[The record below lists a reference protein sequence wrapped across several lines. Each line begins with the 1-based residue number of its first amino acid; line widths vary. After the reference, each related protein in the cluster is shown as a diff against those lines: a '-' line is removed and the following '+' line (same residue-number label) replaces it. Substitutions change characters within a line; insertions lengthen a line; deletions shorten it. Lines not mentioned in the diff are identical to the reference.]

1 MTPPKKKTP
10 SPDAA
15 AQKARPEVD
24 RPLSPEVQEDA
35 IWCRD
40 HRTRPYTFRASL
52 ELIRTFHGHVAPG
65 LVIGLK
71 MVDLARQQLPR
82 DILFDALCETA
93 SCLPDAVQL
102 LTPCTVGNTWLTI
115 RDLGKFALTLYDKS
129 NGRGCR
135 VFLDPA
141 KLAAWPQL
149 YDWYYKRKSK
159 AEQDFNGLIDDI
171 RQAGADCLSQVQVEI
186 APIHLTRRSKGPIAT
201 CPVCGEAYPEK
212 HGDLCRGCQGQ
223 TPYTRPH
230 GSRGRTPPAEPA
242 VETDPVEEAVGRR
255 LRHDMA

>member
-1 MTPPKKKTP
+1 MTPPKKQTP

-15 AQKARPEVD
+15 VQKARLDVD
-24 RPLSPEVQEDA
+24 RPPPPEVKEDA

-40 HRTRPYTFRASL
+40 HRARPYTFPASL

-71 MVDLARQQLPR
+71 MVDLARQHLPR

-102 LTPCTVGNTWLTI
+102 LTPCTVGNNWLTI

-135 VFLDPA
+135 VFPDPA

-159 AEQDFNGLIDDI
+159 AEQDFSGLIDDI
-171 RQAGADCLSQVQVEI
+171 RQAGADCLSLAPVEI
-186 APIHLTRRSKGPIAT
+186 APIHLTRHSKGPIAT

-212 HGDLCRGCQGQ
+212 HGDRCRGCQGQ

-230 GSRGRTPPAEPA
+230 GSRDRTPPAGPA
-242 VETDPVEEAVGRR
+242 VETDPVEKAEGRR
-255 LRHDMA
+255 WRPDMT